1 MDSNIIVRKFVKA
14 CYTCNNFDEI
24 GSKCFIDGFKYEFPS
39 EKDGIIKYGDIPRV
53 KHTAFNTVCS
63 RYEYDPTNSN
73 S

>member
-1 MDSNIIVRKFVKA
+1 MNSDNIIRKFTKA
-14 CYTCNNFDEI
+14 WYTCINFDEI

-39 EKDGIIKYGDIPRV
+39 EEDGVTKYGNTTRV

-63 RYEYDPTNSN
+63 KYEYDSINSN